1 MDSKIPLI
9 NYLRKFIYLT
19 SVIYAITFQSCISLF
34 DKSDN
39 LKFDIQNNSDSAIY
53 IYVTQSETLQLTP
66 RINLFDTL
74 KINGMDSIKSPVYR
88 INAYSFYVDFENNV
102 GSLYFD
108 YFRKN
113 DKDST
118 LQVFFFKEAIIKSYT
133 WESICRK
140 KLYSKKIT
148 ITEKQLRVNNC
159 VIY

>member
-1 MDSKIPLI
+1 M
-9 NYLRKFIYLT
+9 RKFIYLT
-19 SVIYAITFQSCISLF
+19 SLIYAITFQSCISLI
-34 DKSDN
+34 DKSN
-39 LKFDIQNNSDSAIY
+39 SLKFDIQNNSDSAIY
-53 IYVTQSETLQLTP
+53 IFVTQSETLQVTP
-66 RINLFDTL
+66 RIDLFDTL
-74 KINGMDSIKSPVYR
+74 RINGMDSITSPVYR
-88 INAYSFYVDFENNV
+88 INAYSFYVDFKKNV

-108 YFRKN
+108 DFRKN

-118 LQVFFFKEAIIKSYT
+118 LHVFFIKEAIIKSYN